1 MHEPGPSLWLATPQ
15 LSDEA
20 AAQLLDFLH
29 ELPTGFENAYGHQLR
44 RYYAARDPSAKN
56 LRSHEPQNYDND
68 PF

>member
-1 MHEPGPSLWLATPQ
+1 MNKPGPTILLAKPD

-29 ELPTGFENAYGHQLR
+29 ELLTAFENAYFDQLH
-44 RYYAARDPSAKN
+44 RYYAHSGPSAK
-56 LRSHEPQNYDND
+56 SIPPAPWDPDED